1 MMTLT
6 RGLWFA
12 ALDFHA
18 ALIAVKSTEVAA
30 NSSAVES
37 DFSSIVES
45 ADELSCLGEVA
56 VADGGERRMA
66 VAGG

>member
-18 ALIAVKSTEVAA
+18 TLIAVKSTEVAA

-45 ADELSCLGEVA
+45 ADELSLGGVA
-56 VADGGERRMA
+56 VADGGARRMA
-66 VAGG
+66 AAGG